1 MFLGAFLIA
10 ELLEEVVNRAP
21 RVGGTPLVRLPA
33 YEPKAGVEIYAKLES
48 RNPGGSV
55 KDRAALAII
64 LDGLRSGA
72 LAPGRVLLDATSGN
86 TGIAYAMVGA
96 STGIR
101 VHLCVPSN
109 VTAERKRLLQAYG
122 ATLVFTD
129 PMEGSDGAIREA
141 QRIAASDPARYFYAD
156 QYSNPANW
164 RTHYNTTAPE
174 IIQQTGGRLT
184 HFVAG
189 LGTSGTFV
197 GTGRRLRDS
206 QAGVTLVSVEPDS
219 PLHGIEGLKHMATSI
234 VPSIYDAT
242 LADRNEVV
250 ETEDAVELARH
261 LARRQGL
268 LVGPSS
274 GAALVAAQRVA
285 QDVERGVI
293 VVVFPDSGER
303 YLTEGVVPR
312 SVENSRDNSIGEVPR
327 VSHRSRYDPLVTIR
341 THARDTYP
349 DECCGALIGRGDRV
363 IEAFPLSNAQ
373 SDNRKRRFLIGP
385 EAYRR
390 AEARADELG
399 ASLLGFYHSHPD
411 HPAVPSAFDLEHA
424 WPNLIYAIVS
434 VREGD
439 PRELRAWRLKTDR
452 SGFIEE
458 ELSCQSK
465 S

>member
-1 MFLGAFLIA
+1 MIV

-33 YEPKAGVEIYAKLES
+33 YEPKAGVEVYAKLES

-72 LAPGRVLLDATSGN
+72 LAPGRVILDATSGN

-96 STGIR
+96 SLGIR

-109 VTAERKRLLQAYG
+109 VTDERKRLLQAYG
-122 ATLVFTD
+122 ATLVLTD

-141 QRIAASDPARYFYAD
+141 RRLAAADPARYFYAD

-164 RTHYNTTAPE
+164 RAHYDTTAPE
-174 IIQQTGGRLT
+174 IVQQTGGRLT

-197 GTGRRLRDS
+197 GTGRRLRES
-206 QAGVTLVSVEPDS
+206 QPGVTLVSVEPDS

-234 VPSIYDAT
+234 VPPIYDAT
-242 LADRNEVV
+242 LADRHEVV
-250 ETEDAVELARH
+250 DTEEAIALARH

-274 GAALVAAQRVA
+274 GAALIAAQRVA
-285 QDVERGVI
+285 RDAERAVI
-293 VVVFPDSGER
+293 VAVFPDSGER
-303 YLTEGVVPR
+303 YLSDDTPGRFDTVVR
-312 SVENSRDNSIGEVPR
+312 A
-327 VSHRSRYDPLVTIR
+327 IR
-341 THARDTYP
+341 EHARDAYP
-349 DECCGALIGRGDRV
+349 DECCGALIGRNGQV
-363 IEAFPLSNAQ
+363 SEAFALSNAQ

-385 EAYRR
+385 DAYRR

-411 HPAVPSAFDLEHA
+411 HPAVPSSFDLEHA
-424 WPNLIYAIVS
+424 WPNLTYAIVS
-434 VREGD
+434 VREGT
-439 PRELRAWRLKTDR
+439 PRELRAWRLKPDR
-452 SGFIEE
+452 SGFAEE
-458 ELSCQSK
+458 ELSCPSK

>member
-1 MFLGAFLIA
+1 MIA

-33 YEPKAGVEIYAKLES
+33 YEPKAEVEIYAKLES

-55 KDRAALAII
+55 KDRAAQAII

-72 LAPGRVLLDATSGN
+72 LSPGRVLLDATSGN
-86 TGIAYAMVGA
+86 TGIAYAMIGA
-96 STGIR
+96 SLGIR

-109 VTAERKRLLQAYG
+109 VTDERKRLLQAYG

-141 QRIAASDPARYFYAD
+141 RRLAAADPARFFYAD
-156 QYSNPANW
+156 QYGNPANW
-164 RTHYNTTAPE
+164 RAHYEATAPE

-197 GTGRRLRDS
+197 GAGRRLRES
-206 QAGVTLVSVEPDS
+206 RPGITLVSVEPDS

-234 VPSIYDAT
+234 VPPIYDPT
-242 LADRNEVV
+242 LADRHEVV
-250 ETEDAVELARH
+250 ETEESLELARH

-285 QDVERGVI
+285 RDVERGVI

-303 YLTEGVVPR
+303 YLTTSGVVSAPTR
-312 SVENSRDNSIGEVPR
+312 ETTPEV
-327 VSHRSRYDPLVTIR
+327 VIR
-341 THARDTYP
+341 RHAGDTYP
-349 DECCGALIGRGDRV
+349 DECCGALIGSDGQI
-363 IEAFPLSNAQ
+363 IEAFPLSNTQAE
-373 SDNRKRRFLIGP
+373 NRKRRFLIGP
-385 EAYRR
+385 DAYRR
-390 AEARADELG
+390 AEARAEELG

-411 HPAVPSAFDLEHA
+411 HPAVPSSFDLEHA

-434 VREGD
+434 VRRGQA
-439 PRELRAWRLKTDR
+439 RELRAWRLKADR
-452 SGFIEE
+452 SGFTEE

>member
-1 MFLGAFLIA
+1 MIA

-33 YEPKAGVEIYAKLES
+33 YEPRAGVEIYAKLES

-109 VTAERKRLLQAYG
+109 VTDERKRLLQAYG

-141 QRIAASDPARYFYAD
+141 QRIAATEPARYFYAD

-174 IIQQTGGRLT
+174 IIQQTGGRIT

-206 QAGVTLVSVEPDS
+206 QPGVTLVSVEPDS

-242 LADRNEVV
+242 LADRHEAV
-250 ETEDAVELARH
+250 ETEEAVELARH

-274 GAALVAAQRVA
+274 GAALIAAQRVA
-285 QDVERGVI
+285 KDVERGVI

-303 YLTEGVVPR
+303 YL
-312 SVENSRDNSIGEVPR
+312 SENDVG
-327 VSHRSRYDPLVTIR
+327 HRFSGNGDRQTMPDIVLLHIR
-341 THARDTYP
+341 QHGKDTYP
-349 DECCGALIGRGDRV
+349 DECCGALIGHGDRV
-363 IEAFPLSNAQ
+363 IEAFALSNAQ

-390 AEARADELG
+390 AETHAAELG

-452 SGFIEE
+452 SGFTEE
-458 ELSCQSK
+458 ELSCLSK

>member
-1 MFLGAFLIA
+1 MIV

-33 YEPKAGVEIYAKLES
+33 YEPRAGVEIYAKLES

-55 KDRAALAII
+55 KDRTALAIV

-109 VTAERKRLLQAYG
+109 VTEERKRLLQAYG

-141 QRIAASDPARYFYAD
+141 RRIAAADPARYFYAD

-164 RTHYNTTAPE
+164 RAHYNTTAPE

-197 GTGRRLRDS
+197 GTGRRLRES
-206 QAGVTLVSVEPDS
+206 QPGVTLISVEPDS

-234 VPSIYDAT
+234 VPPIYDAT
-242 LADRNEVV
+242 LADRHEVV
-250 ETEDAVELARH
+250 ETEEAVELARH

-274 GAALVAAQRVA
+274 GAALIAAQRVA

-303 YLTEGVVPR
+303 YLAETTSGVVSQRAPETTPDVVSAIR
-312 SVENSRDNSIGEVPR
+312 S
-327 VSHRSRYDPLVTIR
+327 
-341 THARDTYP
+341 HAQHTYP
-349 DECCGALIGRGDRV
+349 DECCGALIGHGDRTV
-363 IEAFPLSNAQ
+363 EAFPLSNAQ
-373 SDNRKRRFLIGP
+373 SENRKRRFLIGP
-385 EAYRR
+385 DAYRR

-411 HPAVPSAFDLEHA
+411 HPAVPSSFDLEHA

-434 VREGD
+434 VREGIA
-439 PRELRAWRLKTDR
+439 RELRAWRLKPDR
-452 SGFIEE
+452 SGFTEE